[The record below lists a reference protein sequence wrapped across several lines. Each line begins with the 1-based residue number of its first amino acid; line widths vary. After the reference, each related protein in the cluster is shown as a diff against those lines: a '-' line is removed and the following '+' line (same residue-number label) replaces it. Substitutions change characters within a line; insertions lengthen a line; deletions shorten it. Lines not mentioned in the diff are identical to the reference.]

1 MSNIICLFE
10 DVINFVKMIM
20 GNAEKVIS
28 RIAFSETPLKAEV
41 NFSVRYEGGSKIFRP
56 NQRFKVI

>member
-1 MSNIICLFE
+1 
-10 DVINFVKMIM
+10 MIM

-41 NFSVRYEGGSKIFRP
+41 NFSVRYEGGSKSFRP
-56 NQRFKVI
+56 DQRFKVI